1 MKWSEIRIWLPS
13 RLFNYGLVISCS
25 INIIRFLLAPLATP
39 LTFQAA
45 YLIIFCSFFFAKNK
59 KKQDAKN
66 NAQLLD
72 QMDKDDLEYF
82 EETIRRGRNKF
93 VKA

>member
-1 MKWSEIRIWLPS
+1 L
-13 RLFNYGLVISCS
+13 LF
-25 INIIRFLLAPLATP
+25 
-39 LTFQAA
+39 
-45 YLIIFCSFFFAKNK
+45 FFFAKNK